1 MAAVHL
7 RTLRAAAP
15 ALLVLALAACP
26 AGDAPETEAE
36 ATAPG
41 ATAGGVTLGPV
52 TNLPPGLPAPYL
64 SGVIPTVVPPRA
76 DSSSGTP
83 TGSRPWFDV
92 FSWQSFIALNWP
104 ADSASR
110 GTARAPADSAAFLNA
125 PNGGLVVWGSYKESW
140 ELFGQGNQRPTA
152 FSDWNSPVEPCG
164 GLQPGQ
170 KAFTFTSKGN
180 SLFNDA
186 TQSFSFPLIDQR
198 GGYARYEVRYNQAQ
212 YDTIRG
218 ADNNPQSW
226 MYLSN
231 NLGTSYPF
239 FMPASDSS
247 GNLGSMM
254 IKAAWRPLTAQ
265 DDSSRFYHVTALVD
279 TAHGGTQ
286 QKCAPVLM
294 GLVGLH
300 IAQKQVGF
308 PQWIWSSFEHV
319 SNVPGTGAR
328 PSGNPAGYSFNNG
341 LDTPQSVNGYSYKPD
356 STGVLSLQANQP
368 PVQVTRV
375 NDIPNTPQGS
385 STQDINRIYQTFLQ
399 NTVWANYQLVITQW
413 PSDPGNF
420 VLTDSG
426 GVYPANS
433 GAAFPVW
440 GAVNTSMET
449 YFQSRGDA
457 APAGG
462 NSCMSCHYQAGK
474 TDYSWGLIR
483 RAHLN
488 TPGTR

>member
-1 MAAVHL
+1 MAAVHP
-7 RTLRAAAP
+7 RTLRAATP
-15 ALLVLALAACP
+15 ALLALALAACDGGGGNTP
-26 AGDAPETEAE
+26 GGEPGAP
-36 ATAPG
+36 APG
-41 ATAGGVTLGPV
+41 GGGVTLGTVPP
-52 TNLPPGLPAPYL
+52 LPPGLPAPYL
-64 SGVIPTVVPPRA
+64 SGVIPTVVPPRP
-76 DSSSGTP
+76 DSATTP
-83 TGSRPWFDV
+83 ELSRPWFDV

-104 ADSASR
+104 ASQQGR
-110 GTARAPADSAAFLNA
+110 GNAQSPADSSAFLNA

-140 ELFGQGNQRPTA
+140 ELFGQGNQRPTP

-186 TQSFSFPLIDQR
+186 AQSFSFPLIDQH
-198 GGYARYEVRYNQAQ
+198 GNYARFEVRYNQAQ

-218 ADNNPQSW
+218 ADNVPSSW

-231 NLGTSYPF
+231 NLGGSMPF

-247 GNLGSMM
+247 GTLGSVM

-265 DDSSRFYHVTALVD
+265 DDSSKFFHVTALVATD
-279 TAHGGTQ
+279 STGRTCQ
-286 QKCAPVLM
+286 PVLM

-308 PQWIWSSFEHV
+308 PQWVWSSFEHV

-328 PSGNPAGYSFNNG
+328 PTGTPAAYSYNNG

-356 STGVLSLQANQP
+356 SAGVLTLQANQP

-375 NDIPNTPQGS
+375 NDIPATPQGS
-385 STQDINRIYQTFLQ
+385 STQDINRIYQAFLQ

-413 PSDPGNF
+413 PSLPSQF

-426 GVYPANS
+426 GVYPAGS
-433 GAAFPVW
+433 GQPFPVW
-440 GAVNTSMET
+440 GAVNTTMET
-449 YFQSRGDA
+449 YFQARGDA

-488 TPGTR
+488 TPATR

>member
-1 MAAVHL
+1 MAAVHP

-15 ALLVLALAACP
+15 ALLALALAACGG
-26 AGDAPETEAE
+26 ADDDAPAAE
-36 ATAPG
+36 PAVAEP
-41 ATAGGVTLGPV
+41 TAGGVHTGPV
-52 TNLPPGLPAPYL
+52 PPLPPGLPAPYL
-64 SGVIPTVVPPRA
+64 SGVVPTVVPPRA
-76 DSSSGTP
+76 DTVTTP
-83 TGSRPWFDV
+83 EGSRPWFDV

-104 ADSASR
+104 AGQAR
-110 GTARAPADSAAFLNA
+110 GTAASPNDSSAFLNA

-140 ELFGQGNQRPTA
+140 ELFGQGNQRPTV
-152 FSDWNSPVEPCG
+152 FTDWSSPVEPCG
-164 GLQPGQ
+164 GNLQPGQ

-186 TQSFSFPLIDQR
+186 TQSFSFPLIDQQ
-198 GGYARYEVRYNQAQ
+198 GGYARFEVRYNQAQ

-218 ADNNPQSW
+218 ADGNPASW

-231 NLGTSYPF
+231 NLGQSMPF

-247 GNLGSMM
+247 GNLGSLMV
-254 IKAAWRPLTAQ
+254 KAAWRPLTAQ
-265 DDSSRFYHVTALVD
+265 DDSSKFYHVTALVATD
-279 TAHGGTQ
+279 STGRTCQ
-286 QKCAPVLM
+286 PVLM

-308 PQWIWSSFEHV
+308 PEWIWSSFEHV

-328 PSGNPAGYSFNNG
+328 QTGNPARYSFNNG
-341 LDTPQSVNGYSYKPD
+341 LDTPQAVNGYSYRPD
-356 STGVLSLQANQP
+356 STGVLAIQAGQP
-368 PVQVTRV
+368 PVQVVRI
-375 NDIPNTPQGS
+375 NDIPATPQGS
-385 STQDINRIYQTFLQ
+385 STQDINRIYQSYLQ
-399 NTVWANYQLVITQW
+399 STVWANYQLVMTQW
-413 PSDPGNF
+413 PSLPSQF

-426 GVYPANS
+426 GVYPAGS
-433 GAAFPVW
+433 GQAFPVW
-440 GAVNTSMET
+440 GATNTVMET
-449 YFQSRGDA
+449 YFQARGDA

-488 TPGTR
+488 TPASR

>member
-15 ALLVLALAACP
+15 ALIALLLAACQDGGSGQP
-26 AGDAPETEAE
+26 DGETAP
-36 ATAPG
+36 APG
-41 ATAGGVTLGPV
+41 AGGVQTGPV
-52 TNLPPGLPAPYL
+52 PPLPPGLPAPTL
-64 SGVIPTVVPPRA
+64 SGVIPTLVPPRP
-76 DSSSGTP
+76 DSVTTP

-104 ADSASR
+104 ASSQGR
-110 GTARAPADSAAFLNA
+110 GNAQNPDDPSAFLNA
-125 PNGGLVVWGSYKESW
+125 QNGALRVWESYKESW
-140 ELFGQGNQRPTA
+140 ELFGQGNQRPTPFDSWDA
-152 FSDWNSPVEPCG
+152 PVQPCG

-170 KAFTFTSKGN
+170 LSFTFTSKGN

-186 TQSFSFPLIDQR
+186 TQSFSFPLIDQH
-198 GGYARYEVRYNQAQ
+198 GGYARYSVRYNRAQ
-212 YDTIRG
+212 YDTMRG
-218 ADNNPQSW
+218 ADGNAASW
-226 MYLSN
+226 AYLSN
-231 NLGTSYPF
+231 NLGRSMPF

-247 GNLGSMM
+247 GNLGSLMV
-254 IKAAWRPLTAQ
+254 KAAWRPLTAQ
-265 DDSSRFYHVTALVD
+265 DDSSKFYHVVAQVADST
-279 TAHGGTQ
+279 GNSCQ
-286 QKCAPVLM
+286 PVLM

-308 PQWIWSSFEHV
+308 PEWIWSSFEHV
-319 SNVPGTGAR
+319 SNVPGTGAQKT
-328 PSGNPAGYSFNNG
+328 GNPAAYSFNNG

-356 STGVLSLQANQP
+356 SSGVLSLAGGR

-385 STQDINRIYQTFLQ
+385 STQTINQIYQSYLQ

-440 GAVNTSMET
+440 GATNTSMET

-488 TPGTR
+488 TPASR

>member
-1 MAAVHL
+1 MAAVHP
-7 RTLRAAAP
+7 RPLRAAAP
-15 ALLVLALAACP
+15 ALLALALAACP
-26 AGDAPETEAE
+26 GGDAPDKD
-36 ATAPG
+36 PG
-41 ATAGGVTLGPV
+41 ATPPPSTGGGGVTVGTVPP
-52 TNLPPGLPAPYL
+52 LPPGLPAPYL
-64 SGVIPTVVPPRA
+64 SGVIPTLVPPRPDTA
-76 DSSSGTP
+76 SGSP
-83 TGSRPWFDV
+83 TTSRPWFDV

-104 ADSASR
+104 ASSQGRGNAQAPNDSSV
-110 GTARAPADSAAFLNA
+110 FLNA
-125 PNGGLVVWGSYKESW
+125 ANGGLVVWGSYKESW
-140 ELFGQGNQRPTA
+140 ELFGQGNQRPTV

-164 GLQPGQ
+164 GLQAGQ

-198 GGYARYEVRYNQAQ
+198 GGYARFEIRYNQAQ

-218 ADNNPQSW
+218 ADGNPQSW

-231 NLGTSYPF
+231 NLGRSYPF

-247 GNLGSMM
+247 GTVGSMM

-265 DDSSRFYHVTALVD
+265 DDSSKFYHVTALVATD
-279 TAHGGTQ
+279 SLGTSCQ
-286 QKCAPVLM
+286 PVLM

-328 PSGNPAGYSFNNG
+328 TQGTPAGYSFNNG
-341 LDTPQSVNGYSYKPD
+341 LDTPQSVNGFSYVPD
-356 STGVLSLQANQP
+356 SAGVLSLQANQP

-375 NDIPNTPQGS
+375 NDIPSTPQGS
-385 STQDINRIYQTFLQ
+385 STQDINRIYQSFLQ
-399 NTVWANYQLVITQW
+399 NTVWSNYQLVMTQW

-440 GAVNTSMET
+440 GAVNTTMET
-449 YFQSRGDA
+449 YFQSRATA

-488 TPGTR
+488 TPASR

>member
-7 RTLRAAAP
+7 RTLCAAAP
-15 ALLVLALAACP
+15 ALLALTLAACGG
-26 AGDAPETEAE
+26 GDAPAKGTDAAE
-36 ATAPG
+36 APA
-41 ATAGGVTLGPV
+41 AGGGVALGTVPP
-52 TNLPPGLPAPYL
+52 LPPGLPAPYL

-76 DSSSGTP
+76 DSSKGSP
-83 TGSRPWFDV
+83 TTSRPWFDV

-104 ADSASR
+104 ASKQGRGNAQSPGDSS
-110 GTARAPADSAAFLNA
+110 AFLNA

-140 ELFGQGNQRPTA
+140 ELFGQGNQRPTP
-152 FSDWNSPVEPCG
+152 FSSWSASVTPCG

-198 GGYARYEVRYNQAQ
+198 GGYARYEIRYNQAQ

-218 ADNNPQSW
+218 ADGNPQSW

-231 NLGTSYPF
+231 NLGASMPF
-239 FMPASDSS
+239 FMPASDSA
-247 GNLGSMM
+247 GNVGSIML
-254 IKAAWRPLTAQ
+254 KAAWRPLTAQ
-265 DDSSRFYHVTALVD
+265 DDSSKFYHVLALVD
-279 TAHGGTQ
+279 TARGPQ

-300 IAQKQVGF
+300 IAQKLVGF
-308 PQWIWSSFEHV
+308 KEWIWSSFEHV

-328 PSGNPAGYSFNNG
+328 TQGNPAGYSFNNG
-341 LDTPQSVNGYSYKPD
+341 ADTPQSVNGYSYKPD
-356 STGVLSLQANQP
+356 STGALTLEANQP

-375 NDIPNTPQGS
+375 NDIPSTPQGS
-385 STQDINRIYQTFLQ
+385 STQDINRIYQSFLQ

-413 PSDPGNF
+413 PSQPENF

-426 GVYPANS
+426 GVYPSNS

-488 TPGTR
+488 TPASR